1 MCSLTELL
9 IFGVLGFCM
18 SRFSKNMILLFK
30 LLLVIDHADASSSVS
45 SSSQIYPNYQGCIDE
60 ISQSLPY
67 CDTSKTIDERVEA
80 LVSSLNLTEKAS
92 RMYSCRESCDTCP
105 CAIPRVGLPPYAYLV
120 EVNTDVA
127 AP

>member
-1 MCSLTELL
+1 
-9 IFGVLGFCM
+9 
-18 SRFSKNMILLFK
+18 MILLGLLGL
-30 LLLVIDHADASSSVS
+30 LLLVIDHADAASSISSSLSS

-67 CDTSKTIDERVEA
+67 CNTSKTIDERVEA

-92 RMYSCRESCDTCP
+92 RMYSCRDSCDTCP

-127 AP
+127 AV